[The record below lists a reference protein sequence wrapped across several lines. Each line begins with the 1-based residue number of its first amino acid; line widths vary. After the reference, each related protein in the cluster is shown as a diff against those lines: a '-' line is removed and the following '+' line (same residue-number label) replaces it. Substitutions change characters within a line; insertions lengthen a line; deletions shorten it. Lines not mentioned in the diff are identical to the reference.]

1 MSFAMFS
8 ARFRLSI
15 AALVLLMLGA
25 CATIVGPRTVYVTEA
40 QLQAL
45 LSSQFPFKNRFLELL
60 DVTVSTPRVTL
71 LPQANRIQTDFE
83 IATSDR
89 ILRQPYHGS
98 LSLTYGVRFEPA
110 DNTIRLAD
118 VHVERFK
125 IDGAPPQWQRQID
138 RLGGLL
144 AEQALNGRVIHT
156 LRPKDIEAVQGRG
169 YRPGALRVTPEGL
182 AITLEPM

>member
-1 MSFAMFS
+1 MFHAIFS
-8 ARFRLSI
+8 SRLRLL
-15 AALVLLMLGA
+15 AVAVFVLTLSA

-45 LSSQFPFKNRFLELL
+45 LSKQFPFESRFLELL

-71 LPQANRIQTDFE
+71 LPQANRIRTDFE

-89 ILRQPYHGS
+89 ILRQANRGS
-98 LSLTYGVRFEPA
+98 LSMTYGVRFEPA
-110 DNTIRLAD
+110 DNTIRLSD
-118 VHVERFK
+118 VHVERFQ
-125 IDGAPPQWQRQID
+125 IEGAPLQWQRQID

-156 LRPKDIEAVQGRG
+156 LRAKDIEAVQGRG
-169 YRPGALRVTPEGL
+169 YRPGALRVTPDGL